1 MVSEWQ
7 KQVSAIAETEW
18 EERERERRREWRE
31 IVEREVS
38 E

>member
-1 MVSEWQ
+1 M
-7 KQVSAIAETEW
+7 SAIAETEW